1 LKVFDLLGNLIFEDF
16 TGEHKINLTYLP
28 KGMYALKVKSD
39 NEMYHKKIII
49 N

>member
-1 LKVFDLLGNLIFEDF
+1 LKVFDLLGNLIFEDSA
-16 TGEHKINLTYLP
+16 GEQKINLTYLP
-28 KGMYALKVKSD
+28 KGMYTLKVKSV